1 MTKCVRLGALWSLS
15 PLEMLYPP
23 SQTPRGK
30 QRRFGM
36 IVSKSHHRETSAL
49 ICRASLQNSQISET
63 SQPRIDA
70 KKVLNSE
77 SSLFTHLVHQRQ
89 VVVIRRHR
97 QHQPVLEVQRYLM
110 RVSVLANQRV
120 QRIAVGHLQTKR
132 AVIL

>member
-1 MTKCVRLGALWSLS
+1 MGVCQVDVAMKNFSFS
-15 PLEMLYPP
+15 N
-23 SQTPRGK
+23 S
-30 QRRFGM
+30 
-36 IVSKSHHRETSAL
+36 ISA
-49 ICRASLQNSQISET
+49 I

-70 KKVLNSE
+70 KKSFPNSE

-97 QHQPVLEVQRYLM
+97 QHQPVLEVQRNLV

-132 AVIL
+132 AVILQLPKIRK